1 MANISTTS
9 LGLTLDTSSYTK
21 NLKSTQRSTSVVLK
35 SLNDQAQVFSDSWA
49 DITKNLRSAKS
60 VASSMALYGTFT
72 AIATGASLATIAI
85 ADFSA
90 NMENAKISMQYFID
104 GADKATQSLAY
115 LREMQAL
122 AAKTSFTTES
132 AINLSKFMASM
143 GVDIRATKSVMTVIN
158 DAAAATGASEQRMQ
172 SIVTAMGQILT
183 KGRLAAEEVRQ
194 LANANIPIY
203 DILQEQLNLTGDQ
216 IKNIGNYWID
226 ADKAVVAIL
235 TGLETRYKGAAD
247 DIANTMA
254 GMVNSIKD
262 NSLMISQIATSG
274 IYDAAAAKVYT
285 LRDALASYRDIAVN
299 QGSSALFRQL
309 LLDIDASG
317 EIGTQILALVGN
329 IRDLMGAFKELY
341 ISAKPLIS
349 VGAKGLYYQV
359 TTLTVATTA
368 FVKVLNVG
376 AEALD
381 KMGISSDTAIKA
393 LSGLYITYKV
403 ARMFGT
409 VGQAAAALTMNI
421 YNMASS
427 AINSIP
433 AIAGLSTAWK
443 YGIVG
448 ALGLG
453 SAVFLASGALD
464 ALANSIAGLNAS
476 GDILPSDYEEQFAA
490 YQQAMEEYNSAITA
504 YSDGFDKAF
513 TSIAENGATTFKML
527 QKKSETAAKKSADS
541 WLASFDEVFKVPED
555 KDTGTDKKDKD
566 AFPDL
571 SGLLHG
577 LTFKFPTI
585 ESKAPEMPTFNWSS
599 VYDQNTLS
607 TAVAGGMSAATPLLL
622 IGLSTL
628 FGNAFIRKVADENA
642 AKGLNAATSLVT
654 TGKLGKAQS
663 ELQQA
668 LSDQAKANKALQ
680 AYLQKYSTRS
690 IDSIDKYALEE
701 LIDQATEQNKRVAD
715 ISKKLGTTMRVDT
728 DDITKANQLLTRKQL
743 SDLKAQYDDIQRLI
757 HEAQTSSTDSTTK
770 IAALNDQLKDIQKQM
785 HKAYNS
791 LGDIAEKGLVPDDIA
806 KVSMGLPSKNVT
818 GIAAEIRGT
827 VENIYKK
834 ASAFDKYAPNIEEI
848 VRDAVRPQI
857 DTLTSL
863 VDDLHTLEKHG
874 IRISEAQPLLDIVD
888 EFKAANKNLTALDNL
903 RVLANINGRGTYADD
918 IDKAYRALTEA
929 ANALEK
935 HRVLFDAT
943 VFAKRDA
950 DATDA
955 FLSNV
960 YRLFTNNYGHFSTE
974 HFDTYSKT
982 NKILNT
988 LSDNANS
995 LTEAVSNAIHGD
1007 TTIKAYKTTL
1017 NTLAL
1022 GVEDAQ
1028 RTFLRSEFEII
1039 ARRLDDAARRGESSA
1054 ELRNLF
1060 DTFYKKALTNVGY
1073 TRGSESLEGLLL
1085 ERFYAVAEDTKQDI
1099 TKLADIMRRYA
1110 NKNVTVD
1117 SAIDALLKSNGA
1129 IVQTELTDTLHK
1141 VGKVLD
1147 KPAVVYPAE
1156 KFREEI
1162 LAALPVSPDT
1172 YNSRAYTRLVEFLDK
1187 SVEGDYPKLTNLIS
1201 SLANSQAVNPATA
1214 VSKAAD
1220 TASNARLA
1228 IELDSPKALKE
1239 FFTDG
1244 IISVFEDSRFKLRS
1258 ALPSDVSIIGSAV
1271 DRVSE
1276 SLDVFSASFNPEK
1289 MLSAVQHLDA
1299 QIYALTKSTG
1309 SATLANSA
1317 ISSNIG
1323 KYQKALK
1330 DYVVRT
1336 GAADIGDAGEFVRAY
1351 GRLTELQGAL
1361 SGATTQSIVTH
1372 MSAAMQDMAKTL
1384 SGIGIG
1390 TTDDIIKAA
1399 VQEMH
1404 MSFSTLQD
1412 FRSGAMNASTYEVL
1426 KAIDVSQSHITEAFA
1441 GAVPDKQLTRLL
1453 AASRGDVTSDDA
1465 WRVARVFAD
1474 ISKENTHRDIA
1485 FFDDAVKNFQARFV
1499 ESFPEFAAD
1508 AERLQ
1513 PFADAYANTFRNVLE
1528 GSTSKVRIYAGTVNE
1543 DNYNLASAI
1552 LRETQKRYR
1561 DQTPLNNFISELT
1574 RRNKAV
1580 TDLNIVGKLP
1590 DELRNATDAL
1600 ISSLSSSAG
1609 TVFKPS
1615 GHLLGGMDVYTML
1628 SGQSQYGA
1636 IIANV
1641 LNREVLPEFVS
1652 SASAEV
1658 FSPYTQAI
1666 MARGQV
1672 IEDTTLDALRMRV
1685 QRMFSDTGVQV
1696 VPGKILS
1703 DVDKG
1708 LIVQNDFQMVDAQSK
1723 YLGSVEMKATGKEA
1737 FADSIRKYFASSFN
1751 EAGNFFDLNATDAAQ
1766 LKNMA
1771 PSWYFQMLAQ
1781 ADVSGAEYGTL
1792 AIVDVTKLPNVDKS
1806 LDEALRVAQGI
1817 KDTAAREEAMKQAF
1831 RMWVSQDVLQN
1842 MTGTEANNLVNTI
1855 LRITNKTTTGSPE
1868 QKFITKSVLD
1878 AVTQYIAKPMDAT
1891 VEEVAQNLVDTISK
1905 GIYNKRTFKYSSIKL
1920 DEKQAQDIIAA
1931 FTSAVHTGN
1940 TKAYENAITLVRFK
1954 VADVPD
1960 DMKLVATAAANYR
1973 ELVQA
1978 TNNLYAATGNIDTA
1992 LRPVLDNG
2000 TFLAGT
2006 PTSRLTLRGAVPSFA
2021 YGTGNSPNVRVFGT
2035 EKSLE
2040 AYVGELR
2047 DLVNNADEAISKEAA
2062 ARLRDL
2068 PSALASVGEARDS
2081 NEWATVYSELDSK
2094 GRKALEIQATPRA
2107 LNAENGTIDK
2117 LSRYIDDLMGSD
2129 SQTLVT
2135 MREMLR
2141 NFDGYYKEFIGAAAR
2156 DANVRP
2162 DNFIITV
2169 GKNRKVSLADY
2180 ARELSSEVQKWERG
2194 LYSDAVTNLSRTINN
2209 DINNGSFRA
2218 YESFFNGLLGEGYGF
2233 ADAGKTAEAIQGAVL
2248 NGIRGATP
2256 EAAAYLAAQSN
2267 ATDVAANMLSE
2278 QNTAN
2283 AIANMR
2289 NFGQVDE
2296 VADTTRALNDT
2307 ADTLQDAAD
2316 ALRAGAEE
2324 ARTTEVSVETLP
2336 EQMAAAHKK
2345 ALEEALADMRK
2356 DLSNKGVKITADSDI
2371 YTRIANGADDA
2382 TGTVRKAVGRYAL
2395 SGQSSSILPGTQA
2408 LSAKDIWKK
2417 YGFFNGFDS
2426 YRVNDTL
2433 VDIFSNLFAGGDT
2446 QATLSKMFTDNVIGL
2461 DNTLRNVSTISA
2473 RKSAIRAAQA
2483 QNLSPEALNKTVAS
2497 INQWFDD
2504 LLRRSDALF
2513 TDSFNSVIKSYDK
2526 VFKDYNA
2533 YMKQLRKANVTTD
2546 ISGIRAG
2553 ADTELNKLIDNAI
2566 SNLEFKPSAAAETFY
2581 DTIIKTT
2588 TSKPEIS
2595 FDEALE
2601 ALRKREN
2608 LPDDLV
2614 AEIRKLNAPNKYLN
2628 ELVNL
2633 RINKL
2638 PVDTNVAGLRK
2649 ALTGIENILA
2659 TDNKVSTFSGAV
2671 SKYLSESGL
2680 DDATR
2685 RLLDKNIYAVASNTD
2700 ELHAAVK
2707 VLENVD
2713 EISAATKLTAITEAL
2728 QATAKPASGLARVGK
2743 GALRGLGHAGNA
2755 VKEFLFSSVAGY
2767 SPLDVIFA
2775 GIDFAITDSIQKEYV
2790 EQYTS
2795 SLRDSLAYAIAQNDA
2810 YGDIS
2815 AEALA
2820 AYSGLNE
2827 AYAQALG
2834 DMSNYWTRTAVDLG
2848 AQVIGHFAGVWA
2860 GAAAGS
2866 TAGGPIGA
2874 VIGALVSVAFS
2885 LGQELM
2891 GFNTAWGVAHDEL
2904 EDFIINGE
2912 AYNNLLN
2919 RGLSSEEVFKY
2930 GSIANQNA
2938 ARTLVETMPDAWYAN
2953 TRHENQWLD
2962 LFSSIDMSTLNGLQ
2976 AYLIG
2981 RTGKTNSDAQLEA
2994 FKQGDKK
3001 ATFTDYTELLA
3012 TEGFIEVVRNLSDDV
3027 WLFNNTQQNGV
3038 GTQEYNKAQFAFE
3051 QIYTGAILDAL
3062 NSNTDDFSNFAT
3074 EALQA
3079 AAANTEL
3086 TGDLA
3091 EQVRNTAYALGDTG
3105 SLRQLINK
3113 LYGVTDLA
3121 SDASKAVFYTEQAAK
3136 ALVEYNKLQASNTVA
3151 NAAVYSLRDTS
3162 NFVDYQTSALSSP
3175 QSSVFSA
3182 EADRIKEFA
3191 DAAGLSI
3198 SALNDFTDTLN
3209 VNVSDTLWA
3218 VKTNGDEFVKR
3229 LDGWTI
3235 DSTIDVTTLSPN
3247 EVTVLATAGIQINS
3261 DGTITFA
3268 NARTEDMAGTTR
3280 GADYDAKDVSAAE
3293 RATLAAAGIY
3303 LEGANGTSNNQLTLD
3318 DKLIRSAVTEAMFDM
3333 SGILGSQSAAA
3344 ATILSGLIEVV
3355 DGNGNAVDYEKVSEG
3370 LGMFSEETGMFTLT
3384 NKAILSGEKTIA
3396 DWFAEYE
3403 SALTENGSVISE
3415 STKEALLALQT
3426 ALTTDLNGTS
3436 TNGAVTFDWAR
3447 GIGLTLEGSIDNF
3460 SEQTLATLR
3469 EMGIELTDYDGQLK
3483 AVISNYS
3490 NELTD
3495 GTTVIS
3501 SAEFAKLSDTTKT
3514 ALKDMGVEFTEVGN
3528 WVAVDVSKTIG
3539 SSLDKLRA
3547 AYMVTPDA
3555 INNTSA
3561 AFQKWLQD
3569 IGMLDAENNLL
3580 QWNPQQSTYLSVV
3593 DENSTDEYN
3602 KRFATAL
3609 QYADSALATLDNAAA
3624 DSDLKKEYIANNLTY
3639 IDVLSY
3645 DAWKALDTNGDGIIQ
3660 ESEQVANGVAISLE
3674 EADADLVRQLAAHY
3688 GYAEDNVEQ
3697 FKKDFAGISF
3707 KEATESQFLG
3717 VEDAYQGLFDELEAA
3732 LAAGGSELEESA
3744 KQIAAAVRVALEESF
3759 NDIQYSAIKI
3769 KQENDNR
3776 GNGFLGIGNADVND
3790 YMGYTHSPTDKWDD
3804 ATKRAGYYNSYKVNK
3819 DNTEVYVDGTK
3830 YTVDTINVEDA
3841 LMAVGRQLY
3850 GNSYKPGTNDES
3862 KSLRIIYKG
3871 VGYAN
3876 GGIVEDD
3883 GLYRIAEQNRREAI
3897 IPLENPNVSAHI
3909 GAAMASMMLASEQWR
3924 RVAGLIGIQNGG
3936 MSSRITE
3943 RPIVEQRSTDDMAST
3958 IVDTVLQRV
3967 IPAMAQQGSNAGAT
3981 YEDTRTPVYVGTL
3994 IADDNGL
4001 RELNKR
4007 MQVIEAQEMRRR

>member
-72 AIATGASLATIAI
+72 AIATGASLATLAI

-158 DAAAATGASEQRMQ
+158 DAAAATGASEQKMQ

-203 DILQEQLNLTGDQ
+203 DILQEQLNLTGAQ
-216 IKNIGNYWID
+216 IKDIGNHWID

-235 TGLETRYKGAAD
+235 TGLEKRYKGAAD
-247 DIANTMA
+247 DIADTMA
-254 GMVNSIKD
+254 GMMNSIKD

-274 IYDAAAAKVYT
+274 MYDAAAAKVYT

-317 EIGTQILALVGN
+317 EVGTQILALVGN
-329 IRDLMGAFKELY
+329 VRDLMGAFKELY

-381 KMGISSDTAIKA
+381 KMGISSDTAIRA
-393 LSGLYITYKV
+393 LSGLYITYKI

-421 YNMASS
+421 YNMTVS
-427 AINSIP
+427 AVNSIP

-443 YGIVG
+443 VGIVG

-453 SAVFLASGALD
+453 SAIFLASGALD
-464 ALANSIAGLNAS
+464 ALVNSIAGLNAS
-476 GDILPSDYEEQFAA
+476 GDVLPSDYEEQFAA
-490 YQQAMEEYNSAITA
+490 YQQAMEEYNNAITA

-555 KDTGTDKKDKD
+555 KDTGKDNKDKD

-607 TAVAGGMSAATPLLL
+607 TAVAGGMSAATPILL

-628 FGNAFIRKVADENA
+628 FGNSFIRKVADENA
-642 AKGLNAATSLVT
+642 AKGLNAATTLVT
-654 TGKLGKAQS
+654 SGKLGKAQS

-690 IDSIDKYALEE
+690 VDSIDKYALEE

-715 ISKKLGTTMRVDT
+715 ISKKLGNTMRIDT
-728 DDITKANQLLTRKQL
+728 DDVTKANQLLTRKQL
-743 SDLKAQYDDIQRLI
+743 SDLKAQYDDIHRLI
-757 HEAQTSSTDSTTK
+757 REAQTSSDDSTIK

-791 LGDIAEKGLVPDDIA
+791 LGNIAEKKLVPDDIA
-806 KVSMGLPSKNVT
+806 KISMGLPSKNVT

-857 DTLTSL
+857 DSLTSL
-863 VDDLHTLEKHG
+863 VDDLRTLEKHG
-874 IRISEAQPLLDIVD
+874 IRINEVQPLVDIVD
-888 EFKAANKNLTALDNL
+888 EFKAANKNLAALENL

-950 DATDA
+950 TATDA

-960 YRLFTNNYGHFSTE
+960 YRIFTNNYAPFSTE
-974 HFDTYSKT
+974 HFDTYVKT

-988 LSDNANS
+988 LSDNADS
-995 LTEAVSNAIHGD
+995 LTEAVGNAIRGD
-1007 TTIKAYKTTL
+1007 TAIKGYKTTL

-1028 RTFLRSEFEII
+1028 RAFLRSEFEII

-1073 TRGSESLEGLLL
+1073 TGGSESLEDALLK
-1085 ERFYAVAEDTKQDI
+1085 RFYTVAEDTKQDI
-1099 TKLADIMRRYA
+1099 TNLADVMRRYA
-1110 NKNVTVD
+1110 NKNITVD
-1117 SAIDALLKSNGA
+1117 SAIDALLKSNDA
-1129 IVQTELTDTLHK
+1129 IVQTGLAETIRK
-1141 VGKVLD
+1141 VGTVID
-1147 KPAVVYPAE
+1147 NPSVVYTAE
-1156 KFREEI
+1156 KFREDL
-1162 LAALPVSPDT
+1162 LAALPVSSE
-1172 YNSRAYTRLVEFLDK
+1172 YNSKFYTRLVDFLDK
-1187 SVEGDYPKLTNLIS
+1187 SIAGTDANLANLIS
-1201 SLANSQAVNPATA
+1201 NLASNTTSNTAKAVT
-1214 VSKAAD
+1214 D
-1220 TASNARLA
+1220 TISNARLA
-1228 IELDSPKALKE
+1228 IEVNTPKDLKE
-1239 FFTDG
+1239 QFVND
-1244 IISVFEDSRFKLRS
+1244 IIDLFDDSRFKLRS

-1276 SLDVFSASFNPEK
+1276 SLDIFSSSFNPEK

-1323 KYQKALK
+1323 KYQRALK
-1330 DYVVRT
+1330 DYIVRT
-1336 GAADIGDAGEFVRAY
+1336 GASDINDAGEFVRAY

-1361 SGATTQSIVTH
+1361 SGATTQSTVTH
-1372 MSAAMQDMAKTL
+1372 MAAAMQDMAKTL
-1384 SGIGIG
+1384 ADIGVG

-1412 FRSGAMNASTYEVL
+1412 FRNGAMNASTYEVL
-1426 KAIDVSQSHITEAFA
+1426 KAIDVSQAHITEAFS
-1441 GAVPDKQLTRLL
+1441 GAVPDKQLTRLF

-1485 FFDDAVKNFQARFV
+1485 FFDDAVKNFQTRFV

-1513 PFADAYANTFRNVLE
+1513 PFADAYANTFRNVLD
-1528 GSTSKVRIYAGTVNE
+1528 SNASKVRIYAGTPDE
-1543 DNYNLASAI
+1543 DNYKLASAI

-1561 DQTPLNNFISELT
+1561 DQTPLNTFISELT

-1590 DELRNATDAL
+1590 DELRKVTDDL
-1600 ISSLSSSAG
+1600 LSSLSGSAG

-1636 IIANV
+1636 VIANV
-1641 LNREVLPEFVS
+1641 LNREVLPAFIS

-1672 IEDTTLDALRMRV
+1672 VEDTTLDALRARV

-1708 LIVQNDFQMVDAQSK
+1708 LIVQNDFQMVDAQQK

-1737 FADSIRKYFASSFN
+1737 FADSIRKYFAGSFN

-1766 LKNMA
+1766 LKKMA

-1842 MTGTEANNLVNTI
+1842 MTGTEANNLANTI
-1855 LRITNKTTTGSPE
+1855 LRITNKTTAGSAE

-1878 AVTQYIAKPMDAT
+1878 AVTQYIAKPMDAS
-1891 VEEVAQNLVDTISK
+1891 VEEVAQNLVDTITK
-1905 GIYNKRTFKYSSIKL
+1905 GIYNKKTFKYSSITL
-1920 DEKQAQDIIAA
+1920 DEKQAQDIIDA
-1931 FTSAVHTGN
+1931 FTKAVHAGT
-1940 TKAYENAITLVRFK
+1940 TQAYEDAITLVRFK

-1960 DMKLVATAAANYR
+1960 DMKLVGTAAANYR

-1978 TNNLYAATGNIDTA
+1978 TNNLYAATGSIDTA
-1992 LRPVLDNG
+1992 LKPVLDNG

-2006 PTSRLTLRGAVPSFA
+2006 PTSRLTLRGAVPSLA

-2047 DLVNNADEAISKEAA
+2047 DLINNADEAISKEAA

-2068 PSALASVGEARDS
+2068 PAALASVGEARDS
-2081 NEWATVYSELDSK
+2081 NEWATVYSEVDSK

-2169 GKNRKVSLADY
+2169 GKNRKASLADY

-2248 NGIRGATP
+2248 NGVRGATP
-2256 EAAAYLAAQSN
+2256 EAAAYLAAQSH

-2283 AIANMR
+2283 AIADMR
-2289 NFGQVDE
+2289 NFGQVDDI
-2296 VADTTRALNDT
+2296 ADTTRALNNT

-2316 ALRAGAEE
+2316 ALRSGAEE
-2324 ARTTEVSVETLP
+2324 ARAAEVSVETLP

-2382 TGTVRKAVGRYAL
+2382 TGTIRKTVGRYAL

-2426 YRVNDTL
+2426 YRVNDNL
-2433 VDIFSNLFAGGDT
+2433 VDIFGNLFAGGDA
-2446 QATLSKMFTDNVIGL
+2446 QAALSRMFTDNVIGL
-2461 DNTLRNVSTISA
+2461 DNTLRNVSTVSA
-2473 RKSAIRAAQA
+2473 RKSAIRAARA
-2483 QNLSPEALNKTVAS
+2483 QNLSPEALNKTVAN

-2546 ISGIRAG
+2546 IAGIRAG

-2566 SNLEFKPSAAAETFY
+2566 SNIEFKPSAAAETFY

-2601 ALRKREN
+2601 ALRKSEG
-2608 LPDDLV
+2608 LSDDLV

-2638 PVDTNVAGLRK
+2638 PVDTNVAELRK

-2659 TDNKVSTFSGAV
+2659 TDAKVNTFSGAV
-2671 SKYLSESGL
+2671 SKYLSEADL

-2685 RLLDKNIYAVASNTD
+2685 RILDKNIYAIANNTD

-2728 QATAKPASGLARVGK
+2728 QATAKPASGIARVGK

-2775 GIDFAITDSIQKEYV
+2775 GIDLAVTNSIQKGYV
-2790 EQYTS
+2790 EQYTAGIEEG
-2795 SLRDSLAYAIAQNDA
+2795 LAYSLASIGDNAKADAIASMTGISDA
-2810 YGDIS
+2810 YS
-2815 AEALA
+2815 KAF
-2820 AYSGLNE
+2820 S
-2827 AYAQALG
+2827 
-2834 DMSNYWTRTAVDLG
+2834 DMSSYVARTAVDIG
-2848 AQVIGHFAGVWA
+2848 AQVAGHFAGVWA
-2860 GAAAGS
+2860 GAATGS
-2866 TAGGPIGA
+2866 AAGGPIGA

-2904 EDFIINGE
+2904 KDFIINGE

-2930 GSIANQNA
+2930 GSITNQNA

-2962 LFSSIDMSTLNGLQ
+2962 LFSSFDMSTLNGLQ
-2976 AYLIG
+2976 AYLAG
-2981 RTGKTNSDAQLEA
+2981 RTDKTGTDAQREA
-2994 FKQGDKK
+2994 FLQGDKN
-3001 ATFTDYTELLA
+3001 AFFTDYTEQLA
-3012 TEGFIEVVRNLSDDV
+3012 IEGFEDIISALSNDS
-3027 WLFNNTQQNGV
+3027 WLFYNVQPNGV
-3038 GTQEYNKAQFAFE
+3038 GTEEYNKAQFAFE
-3051 QIYTGAILDAL
+3051 QVYTGAILAAL
-3062 NSNTDDFSNFAT
+3062 KGNTDDFSNFAT

-3105 SLRQLINK
+3105 SLQQLINK

-3151 NAAVYSLRDTS
+3151 GAAVYSLRDTS
-3162 NFVDYQTSALSSP
+3162 NFVDYQTSALSSL
-3175 QSSVFSA
+3175 QSSTFSA

-3198 SALNDFTDTLN
+3198 SALNDFTEKLDVT
-3209 VNVSDTLWA
+3209 VSDTLWA

-3318 DKLIRSAVTEAMFDM
+3318 DKLIRGAVTEAMFDM

-3344 ATILSGLIEVV
+3344 ATILSGLIEIV

-3426 ALTTDLNGTS
+3426 ALTTDLNGAA
-3436 TNGAVTFDWAR
+3436 TNGAVTFDWAK

-3501 SAEFAKLSDTTKT
+3501 SAEFAKLSDTTKA

-3593 DENSTDEYN
+3593 DEDSTDEYN

-3609 QYADSALATLDNAAA
+3609 QYADSARETLEAAAA
-3624 DSDLKKEYIANNLTY
+3624 DSDLKTKYIANNLTY
-3639 IDVLSY
+3639 IDVLSSE
-3645 DAWKALDTNGDGIIQ
+3645 AWQALDKNGDGIIK

-3674 EADADLVRQLAAHY
+3674 EADADLVKQLAAYY
-3688 GYAEDNVEQ
+3688 GYAESDVEQ

-3717 VEDAYQGLFDELEAA
+3717 VEDAYQGMFDELEAA

-3744 KQIAAAVRVALEESF
+3744 KQIAAAVRAALEDSF
-3759 NDIQYSAIKI
+3759 EGMHYDSVKI
-3769 KQENDNR
+3769 SKAEADNR
-3776 GNGFLGIGNADVND
+3776 AWLESKTEGFWEPAKATDSSSKWADIKSGGYANGYIANTDNTIV
-3790 YMGYTHSPTDKWDD
+3790 YTHGK
-3804 ATKRAGYYNSYKVNK
+3804 KF
-3819 DNTEVYVDGTK
+3819 
-3830 YTVDTINVEDA
+3830 TVDTVNIEDA

-3850 GNSYKPGTNDES
+3850 GSDYAPAESGKGKLGIKYKE
-3862 KSLRIIYKG
+3862 I
-3871 VGYAN
+3871 GYAN

-3909 GAAMASMMLASEQWR
+3909 GAAMASMLLASEQWR

-3943 RPIVEQRSTDDMAST
+3943 RPIIEQRSTDDMAST

-3967 IPAMAQQGSNAGAT
+3967 IPAMAQQGSNAGTT

-3994 IADDNGL
+3994 IADDNGI

-4007 MQVIEAQEMRRR
+4007 MRIVEAQEMRRR

>member
-72 AIATGASLATIAI
+72 AIATGASLATLAI

-158 DAAAATGASEQRMQ
+158 DAAAATGASEQKMQ

-216 IKNIGNYWID
+216 IKDIGNYWID

-235 TGLETRYKGAAD
+235 TGLENRYKGAAD

-274 IYDAAAAKVYT
+274 MYDAAAAKVYT

-299 QGSSALFRQL
+299 QGSSALFRQI
-309 LLDIDASG
+309 LLDLDASG
-317 EIGTQILALVGN
+317 EVGTQILALVGN
-329 IRDLMGAFKELY
+329 VRDLMGAFKELY

-368 FVKVLNVG
+368 FVKILNVG

-381 KMGISSDTAIKA
+381 KMGISSDAAIRA

-453 SAVFLASGALD
+453 SAIFLASGALD
-464 ALANSIAGLNAS
+464 ALVNSIAGLNAS

-490 YQQAMEEYNSAITA
+490 YQQAMEEYNNAITA

-555 KDTGTDKKDKD
+555 KDTGKDNKDKD

-571 SGLLHG
+571 SGLLHD

-628 FGNAFIRKVADENA
+628 FGNSFIRKVADENA
-642 AKGLNAATSLVT
+642 AKGLNAATTLVT

-680 AYLQKYSTRS
+680 AYIQKYSTRS

-701 LIDQATEQNKRVAD
+701 LIDQATEQNKRVAEL
-715 ISKKLGTTMRVDT
+715 SKKLGTASRVDT
-728 DDITKANQLLTRKQL
+728 DDITKATQLLTRKQL
-743 SDLKAQYDDIQRLI
+743 SDLKAQYDDIHRLI
-757 HEAQTSSTDSTTK
+757 REAQTGSDDSTTK

-785 HKAYNS
+785 RRAYNS
-791 LGDIAEKGLVPDDIA
+791 LDNIAEKGLVPDDIA
-806 KVSMGLPSKNVT
+806 KISMGLPSKNVT
-818 GIAAEIRGT
+818 GIAAEIRST

-857 DTLTSL
+857 DTLTSF
-863 VDDLHTLEKHG
+863 VDDLRTLEKHG
-874 IRISEAQPLLDIVD
+874 IRISEAQPLIEIVD
-888 EFKAANKNLTALDNL
+888 EFKAANKNLTALENL

-918 IDKAYRALTEA
+918 IDKAYSALTEA

-950 DATDA
+950 AVTDT
-955 FLSNV
+955 FLNNV
-960 YRLFTNNYGHFSTE
+960 YKLFTNNYAPFSTE
-974 HFDTYSKT
+974 HFDTYAKT

-988 LSDNANS
+988 LSDNADS
-995 LTEAVSNAIHGD
+995 LTDAVGNAIRGD
-1007 TTIKAYKTTL
+1007 AAIKGYKTTL

-1028 RTFLRSEFEII
+1028 RTFLRSEFETI
-1039 ARRLDDAARRGESSA
+1039 ARRLDDAAMRGESST

-1073 TRGSESLEGLLL
+1073 TGGSESLEDALLK
-1085 ERFYAVAEDTKQDI
+1085 RFYTVAEDTKQDI
-1099 TKLADIMRRYA
+1099 TKLADVMRRYA
-1110 NKNVTVD
+1110 NKSITVD
-1117 SAIDALLKSNGA
+1117 SAIDALLKSNDA
-1129 IVQTELTDTLHK
+1129 IVQTGLAETIRK
-1141 VGKVLD
+1141 VGTVID
-1147 KPAVVYPAE
+1147 NPSVVYTAE
-1156 KFREEI
+1156 KFREDL
-1162 LAALPVSPDT
+1162 LAALPVSSEYSST
-1172 YNSRAYTRLVEFLDK
+1172 YYTRLVDFLDK
-1187 SVEGDYPKLTNLIS
+1187 NITGTDTNLANLIS
-1201 SLANSQAVNPATA
+1201 NLASNQPSAARAATD
-1214 VSKAAD
+1214 VI
-1220 TASNARLA
+1220 SNARLA
-1228 IELDSPKALKE
+1228 IDVNTPKDLSDL
-1239 FFTDG
+1239 FTDG
-1244 IISVFEDSRFKLRS
+1244 IISIFEDPRFKLRS

-1323 KYQKALK
+1323 KYQRALK
-1330 DYVVRT
+1330 DYIVRT
-1336 GAADIGDAGEFVRAY
+1336 GASDIDDAGEFVRTY

-1384 SGIGIG
+1384 ADIGVG

-1412 FRSGAMNASTYEVL
+1412 FRNGAMNASTYEVL
-1426 KAIDVSQSHITEAFA
+1426 KAIDVSQAHITEAFS
-1441 GAVPDKQLTRLL
+1441 GAVPDKQLTRLF
-1453 AASRGDVTSDDA
+1453 ATSRGDVTSDDA
-1465 WRVARVFAD
+1465 WRVARIFAD
-1474 ISKENTHRDIA
+1474 ISKENTHSDIA

-1499 ESFPEFAAD
+1499 ESFPEFASD

-1513 PFADAYANTFRNVLE
+1513 PFADAYAGTLRNVLD
-1528 GSTSKVRIYAGTVNE
+1528 SSASKVHIYAGTPNE
-1543 DNYNLASAI
+1543 DNYTLASAI

-1561 DQTPLNNFISELT
+1561 DQTPLNTFIAELT
-1574 RRNKAV
+1574 RSNNAV

-1590 DELRNATDAL
+1590 DELRKATDDL
-1600 ISSLSSSAG
+1600 ISSLSGSAG

-1636 IIANV
+1636 VIANV
-1641 LNREVLPEFVS
+1641 LNREVLPEFIS

-1672 IEDTTLDALRMRV
+1672 VEDTTLDALRARV
-1685 QRMFSDTGVQV
+1685 QRMFSDAGVQV

-1703 DVDKG
+1703 DIDKG
-1708 LIVQNDFQMVDAQSK
+1708 LIVQNDFQMVDAQQK

-1737 FADSIRKYFASSFN
+1737 FADSIRKYFADSFN
-1751 EAGNFFDLNATDAAQ
+1751 ETGNFFDLNATDAAQ
-1766 LKNMA
+1766 LKKMA

-1781 ADVSGAEYGTL
+1781 ANVSGAEYGTL

-1855 LRITNKTTTGSPE
+1855 LRITNKTTTGSAE
-1868 QKFITKSVLD
+1868 QKFITRSVLD

-1891 VEEVAQNLVDTISK
+1891 VEEVAQNLVDTITK
-1905 GIYNKRTFKYSSIKL
+1905 GIYNKKTFTYSSIML
-1920 DEKQAQDIIAA
+1920 DEKQAQDIIDA
-1931 FTSAVHTGN
+1931 FTSAVHTG
-1940 TKAYENAITLVRFK
+1940 TTQAYEDAITLVRFR

-1960 DMKLVATAAANYR
+1960 DMKLVGTAAANYR

-1978 TNNLYAATGNIDTA
+1978 TNNLYAATGSIDTA
-1992 LRPVLDNG
+1992 LKPVLDNG

-2006 PTSRLTLRGAVPSFA
+2006 PTSRLTLRGAVPSLA
-2021 YGTGNSPNVRVFGT
+2021 YGAGNSPNVRVFGT

-2047 DLVNNADEAISKEAA
+2047 DLINNADEAISKEAA
-2062 ARLRDL
+2062 TRLRDL

-2081 NEWATVYSELDSK
+2081 NEWATVYSAVDSK

-2107 LNAENGTIDK
+2107 LNAENGTIEK

-2248 NGIRGATP
+2248 NGMRGATP
-2256 EAAAYLAAQSN
+2256 EAAAYLAAQTN
-2267 ATDVAANMLSE
+2267 ATDVAANMLAE
-2278 QNTAN
+2278 QNAAN
-2283 AIANMR
+2283 VIADMR
-2289 NFGQVDE
+2289 NFGQVDD
-2296 VADTTRALNDT
+2296 VADTTRALNET

-2324 ARTTEVSVETLP
+2324 ARATEVSVENLP

-2345 ALEEALADMRK
+2345 AIEAALADMRK
-2356 DLSNKGVKITADSDI
+2356 DLSNKGVKITADNDI

-2408 LSAKDIWKK
+2408 LSAKDIWKN
-2417 YGFFNGFDS
+2417 YGLFNGFDS
-2426 YRVNDTL
+2426 YRVNDNL
-2433 VDIFSNLFAGGDT
+2433 VDIFGNLFAGGDA
-2446 QATLSKMFTDNVIGL
+2446 QAALGRMFTDNIIGL
-2461 DNTLRNVSTISA
+2461 DNTLRNVSTITA

-2546 ISGIRAG
+2546 IAGIRAG

-2566 SNLEFKPSAAAETFY
+2566 SNLEFKPSAAAEAFY

-2601 ALRKREN
+2601 ALRKSEG
-2608 LPDDLV
+2608 LSDDLV

-2638 PVDTNVAGLRK
+2638 PVDTNVAELRK

-2659 TDNKVSTFSGAV
+2659 TDDKVTTFSGAV
-2671 SKYLSESGL
+2671 SKYLSGSGL

-2685 RLLDKNIYAVASNTD
+2685 RILDKNIYAVANNTD

-2728 QATAKPASGLARVGK
+2728 QATAKPASGIARVGK
-2743 GALRGLGHAGNA
+2743 VALRGLGHAGNA
-2755 VKEFLFSSVAGY
+2755 VKELLFSSVAGY

-2775 GIDFAITDSIQKEYV
+2775 GIDFAITDSIQKGYV

-2795 SLRDSLAYAIAQNDA
+2795 SLRDNLAYTIAQNGA
-2810 YGDIS
+2810 YDDIS

-2827 AYAQALG
+2827 VYAQALG
-2834 DMSNYWTRTAVDLG
+2834 DMSNYWARTAVDLG
-2848 AQVIGHFAGVWA
+2848 AQVIGHFAGVAA
-2860 GAAAGS
+2860 GAATGS

-2904 EDFIINGE
+2904 KDFIINGE

-2962 LFSSIDMSTLNGLQ
+2962 LFSSFDISTLNGLQ
-2976 AYLIG
+2976 AYLVE
-2981 RTGKTNSDAQLEA
+2981 RTGKTNDTARLEA
-2994 FKQGDKK
+2994 YKQGDKN
-3001 ATFTDYTELLA
+3001 ALSTDYTEQLA
-3012 TEGFIEVVRNLSDDV
+3012 TEGFVEVVRNLSDAA
-3027 WLFNNTQQNGV
+3027 WLANNTQQNGV
-3038 GTQEYNKAQFAFE
+3038 GTKEYNEAQLAFE

-3062 NSNTDDFSNFAT
+3062 NGNTDDFSNFAT

-3091 EQVRNTAYALGDTG
+3091 EQIRNTTYALGATG
-3105 SLRQLINK
+3105 SLQQLVNK
-3113 LYGVTDLA
+3113 LYGVTDLT

-3151 NAAVYSLRDTS
+3151 NAAVYSLRDTD
-3162 NFVDYQTSALSSP
+3162 NFVDYQTSVLSSL
-3175 QSSVFSA
+3175 QSSTFSA

-3198 SALNDFTDTLN
+3198 SALNDFTDKLN

-3333 SGILGSQSAAA
+3333 SGILSSQSAAA
-3344 ATILSGLIEVV
+3344 ATILSGLVEIV
-3355 DGNGNAVDYEKVSEG
+3355 DGNGKTVDYEKISEG

-3403 SALTENGSVISE
+3403 AALTENGSVISE
-3415 STKEALLALQT
+3415 NTKEALLAIQK
-3426 ALTTDLNGTS
+3426 ALTTDLNGAT
-3436 TNGAVTFDWAR
+3436 TNGAVTFDWAK

-3501 SAEFAKLSDTTKT
+3501 SAEFAKLSDATKT
-3514 ALKDMGVEFTEVGN
+3514 ALNDMGVKFTEVGN
-3528 WVAVDVSKTIG
+3528 WVAVDVSDTIG
-3539 SSLDKLRA
+3539 NSLDKLRA

-3555 INNTSA
+3555 INNTST

-3569 IGMLDAENNLL
+3569 IGMLDADNNLL

-3593 DENSTDEYN
+3593 DEDATDEYN

-3609 QYADSALATLDNAAA
+3609 QYADSARATLDNAAA

-3645 DAWKALDTNGDGIIQ
+3645 DTWKALDTNGDGIIQ

-3674 EADADLVRQLAAHY
+3674 EADADLVRQLAAYY
-3688 GYAEDNVEQ
+3688 GYAENDIEQ

-3744 KQIAAAVRVALEESF
+3744 KQIAAAVRVALEDSF
-3759 NDIQYSAIKI
+3759 KDIQYSAIKI
-3769 KQENDNR
+3769 TQENDNR
-3776 GNGFLGIGNADVND
+3776 GNGFLGIGNVDVGD
-3790 YMGYTHSPTDKWDD
+3790 YEGYRQTPTDDWK
-3804 ATKRAGYYNSYKVNK
+3804 AENKLAGDYNSYKVNK
-3819 DNTEVYVDGTK
+3819 DNTEVYVNGTK
-3830 YTVDTINVEDA
+3830 YVVDTINVEDA

-3850 GNSYKPGTNDES
+3850 GKDYAPVAGGKGPLNIFYKKTGM
-3862 KSLRIIYKG
+3862 
-3871 VGYAN
+3871 GYAN
-3876 GGIVEDD
+3876 GGIIEDD

-3967 IPAMAQQGSNAGAT
+3967 IPAMAQQGSNAGTT

-3994 IADDNGL
+3994 IADDNGI

-4007 MQVIEAQEMRRR
+4007 MRIVEAQEMRRR